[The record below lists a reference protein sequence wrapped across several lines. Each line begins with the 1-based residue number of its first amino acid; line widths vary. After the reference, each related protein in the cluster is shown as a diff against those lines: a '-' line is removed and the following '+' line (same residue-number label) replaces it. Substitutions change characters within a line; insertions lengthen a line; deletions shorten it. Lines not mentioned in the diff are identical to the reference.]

1 MLVVVSEGR
10 TPSRGAY
17 TPVDSDRQP
26 EWTGHRPDQSSS
38 GKPRV
43 VVVLLV
49 AVVVVVLGGSV
60 VVVVGTVVVVD
71 VVEVVLVVLVD
82 EDVVLGVVVLVDV
95 LVEDELDVLGWVV
108 GVVELEVPGSEVVVE
123 PGWLVVPPP
132 AVVVGFLGDVAGVP
146 GDDDG
151 GTDDEDD
158 FDPPIDLAAISSTGR
173 PAVSEPESMTRS
185 FRAGISTEAGADSAS
200 ASKPADRPT
209 SQLMPK
215 TTVRMAAAVITR
227 TATPGRTVVNKGR
240 PRQFSVLF
248 EPRSARR

>member
-1 MLVVVSEGR
+1 MLL
-10 TPSRGAY
+10 A
-17 TPVDSDRQP
+17 
-26 EWTGHRPDQSSS
+26 
-38 GKPRV
+38 
-43 VVVLLV
+43 
-49 AVVVVVLGGSV
+49 AVVVVVLAV
-60 VVVVGTVVVVD
+60 VVVVVLGIVVVVD
-71 VVEVVLVVLVD
+71 VVEVVVVVLVD
-82 EDVVLGVVVLVDV
+82 EDVVLGVVVLVVVLVDV
-95 LVEDELDVLGWVV
+95 LVEEELDVLGWVV

-132 AVVVGFLGDVAGVP
+132 AVVVGLLGDVAGVP

-158 FDPPIDLAAISSTGR
+158 FDPPIDFATISSTRR
-173 PAVSEPESMTRS
+173 PAVSGPEPMARS
-185 FRAGISTEAGADSAS
+185 FLAGASTEAGADSAS

-240 PRQFSVLF
+240 LRQFSVLF
-248 EPRSARR
+248 EPRSARRCAMRRAESSGSKRLGPPDWAN